1 MKNLEKVSTT
11 ENIESKKEKLGKLK
25 KSLTLSAGLLAVTAS
40 FAEAQGQSDEEMIHC
55 LTDTAAQNFET
66 VKNRFPDLNQKMAAF
81 AEARDAAMD
90 EGDYEKVANL
100 LEDVQEVSD
109 FRYENFA
116 YVVQMKDYCQNE
128 LTNLEVQIATAD
140 AEGVDSSDMKQK
152 LDSLEQVVEDLEE
165 LQEGYRDL

>member
-1 MKNLEKVSTT
+1 M
-11 ENIESKKEKLGKLK
+11 
-25 KSLTLSAGLLAVTAS
+25 TLSAGLLAVTAS
-40 FAEAQGQSDEEMIHC
+40 
-55 LTDTAAQNFET
+55 
-66 VKNRFPDLNQKMAAF
+66 F

-152 LDSLEQVVEDLEE
+152 LESLEQVVEDLEE
-165 LQEGYRDL
+165 LEEGYKEL

>member
-40 FAEAQGQSDEEMIHC
+40 
-55 LTDTAAQNFET
+55 
-66 VKNRFPDLNQKMAAF
+66 F